1 MFGWGCCIS
10 EICAKAI
17 LLLDEEKQK
26 VIFDEL
32 FSEEGCGFN
41 YCRLSIGAN
50 DFAESRYSYKTTV

>member
-50 DFAESRYSYKTTV
+50 DFAESR